1 MSFRRQYKQAG
12 TGETSSRW
20 AWPPGV
26 GGGGVGAGGGPRG
39 GSLSALDLLDRS
51 ADEPDAGWPQTEAEL
66 AKLYQSTIMEQ
77 QQRHLEPLREDLADW
92 LNKILGELAKTL
104 SHRLSIRLSIGPTC
118 IFYIFHLLSSS
129 PSVFQQRSHCRLLHM
144 YRRTGNVTWKFL
156 KAHGRCAYKRTKDR
170 DPFAWVRKVS
180 GRRFSSFLF
189 LSFYFIWDGSWFA
202 LECFWPFLITTTSK
216 AIGALYAYA
225 QAP

>member
-26 GGGGVGAGGGPRG
+26 GGGGVGAAGGPRG

-104 SHRLSIRLSIGPTC
+104 SHRLSIRLSIGPTY
-118 IFYIFHLLSSS
+118 IFYFFSFTFIVSF
-129 PSVFQQRSHCRLLHM
+129 RLPAE
-144 YRRTGNVTWKFL
+144 K
-156 KAHGRCAYKRTKDR
+156 
-170 DPFAWVRKVS
+170 P
-180 GRRFSSFLF
+180 
-189 LSFYFIWDGSWFA
+189 LSFVTYV
-202 LECFWPFLITTTSK
+202 
-216 AIGALYAYA
+216 
-225 QAP
+225 

>member
-26 GGGGVGAGGGPRG
+26 GGGGVGAAGGPRG

-51 ADEPDAGWPQTEAEL
+51 FDEPDAGWPQTEAEL

-92 LNKILGELAKTL
+92 LNKILGEFAKKKKIQLYNKPIIASPPSTAGPSSYL
-104 SHRLSIRLSIGPTC
+104 FIHFHRLLP
-118 IFYIFHLLSSS
+118 HLFFS
-129 PSVFQQRSHCRLLHM
+129 FQRE
-144 YRRTGNVTWKFL
+144 
-156 KAHGRCAYKRTKDR
+156 
-170 DPFAWVRKVS
+170 DP
-180 GRRFSSFLF
+180 
-189 LSFYFIWDGSWFA
+189 LSFVTYVYTHRQRDLKVLEGSRS
-202 LECFWPFLITTTSK
+202 LRI
-216 AIGALYAYA
+216 
-225 QAP
+225 